1 MTTQNLTRIFLTN
14 FHQKMEIWNIKFLDE
29 RGKNTQALI
38 ALDLTSNTRLEILR
52 ALIVE
57 DYIGGPIEDQQDIGS
72 PLWVFG
78 KQIKGVDIYIKIAM
92 GKPNDRVIC
101 ISFHQAEGK
110 LVYPHKLQ

>member
-1 MTTQNLTRIFLTN
+1 MDP
-14 FHQKMEIWNIKFLDE
+14 K
-29 RGKNTQALI
+29 GKNTRAMLT
-38 ALDLTSNTRLEILR
+38 LDLTSDNRLEILR
-52 ALIVE
+52 KLIVG

-110 LVYPHKLQ
+110 LIYPHKPQ